1 MKSDLSY
8 DMIKKAISG
17 DVQAVNRIVSIYEP
31 YINTLSSQTLY
42 DKDGNEYIGVNVSL
56 KEHLTSKLMDLING
70 YKLI

>member
-1 MKSDLSY
+1 MS
-8 DMIKKAISG
+8 
-17 DVQAVNRIVSIYEP
+17 IVDTDE
-31 YINTLSSQTLY
+31 NTLSSQTLY

>member
-17 DVQAVNRIVSIYEP
+17 DVEAVNRIVSIYEP